1 MLTID
6 STTESDS
13 WFGRLPD
20 PDDLARQV
28 LIAAARAEGCEDA
41 EVSVLFADDAVVRD
55 LNARFRG
62 RDKPTNVLSFPA
74 VSAGQAPVVLGDI
87 VLAFETVDREAE
99 AAGKPFADHA
109 AHLLVHGLLHLLGY
123 DHEADN
129 EAEDMERRETEILAA
144 LRIPDPYADNRN
156 DIQIEA

>member
-28 LIAAARAEGCEDA
+28 LVAAARAEQREDG

-62 RDKPTNVLSFPA
+62 KDKSTNVLSFPA
-74 VSAGQAPVVLGDI
+74 VSAGHAPLALGDI
-87 VLAFETVDREAE
+87 VLAFETVEREAE
-99 AAGKPFADHA
+99 ADGKPFRDHA

-123 DHEADN
+123 DHEADD

-144 LRIPDPYADNRN
+144 LGIPDPYADNRN
-156 DIQIEA
+156 DIQIDA